1 MLLSTLRGVS
11 CEARV
16 QTLEGN
22 RTWTLGPSAIHDLS
36 AGPWLPIVN
45 EALAAMLQGVTCWHV
60 WRPVWQ
66 PGLLLKSEQPHAV
79 RLRWPPP
86 PPALQLRPASCSTHA
101 AASCKCSEATLCRTG
116 KCT

>member
-45 EALAAMLQGVTCWHV
+45 EALACSGSPQRCFRVSPAGMYG
-60 WRPVWQ
+60 
-66 PGLLLKSEQPHAV
+66 GLCGSLG
-79 RLRWPPP
+79 
-86 PPALQLRPASCSTHA
+86 C
-101 AASCKCSEATLCRTG
+101 C
-116 KCT
+116 